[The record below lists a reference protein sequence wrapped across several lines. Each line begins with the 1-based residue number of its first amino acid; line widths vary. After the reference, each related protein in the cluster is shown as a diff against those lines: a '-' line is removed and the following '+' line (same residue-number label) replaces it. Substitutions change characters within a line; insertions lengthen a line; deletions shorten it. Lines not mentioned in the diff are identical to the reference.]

1 MKSLFLITFTLLAA
15 ALSMVSAFSPTFN
28 YRSRHMKTSPTISS
42 INILYM
48 ARRKPAKSQEED
60 VELTRAIIMKHIG
73 SMDDGFVVDDS
84 DDDDLDVV
92 VAKDL
97 VTSDASEAGASDAT
111 STGRKSIKEKLKD
124 KGRKMKN
131 KLKSKMKKK

>member
-1 MKSLFLITFTLLAA
+1 MKSLFLITFALLAAA

-28 YRSRHMKTSPTISS
+28 YRSRHMTTSPTISS
-42 INILYM
+42 TNILYM

-84 DDDDLDVV
+84 DDDDDLDVA

-97 VTSDASEAGASDAT
+97 V
-111 STGRKSIKEKLKD
+111 
-124 KGRKMKN
+124 
-131 KLKSKMKKK
+131 

>member
-1 MKSLFLITFTLLAA
+1 
-15 ALSMVSAFSPTFN
+15 
-28 YRSRHMKTSPTISS
+28 
-42 INILYM
+42 M

-73 SMDDGFVVDDS
+73 SMNNEGSVVDDA
-84 DDDDLDVV
+84 DDDDDIDVAI
-92 VAKDL
+92 AKDL
-97 VTSDASEAGASDAT
+97 VTSDASEAGASDAA
-111 STGRKSIKEKLKD
+111 STGRKSIKDKLKD

>member
-1 MKSLFLITFTLLAA
+1 
-15 ALSMVSAFSPTFN
+15 
-28 YRSRHMKTSPTISS
+28 MKTSPTISS
-42 INILYM
+42 TNILYM

-84 DDDDLDVV
+84 DDDDDLGVA

-97 VTSDASEAGASDAT
+97 VTSDASEAGASDAA
-111 STGRKSIKEKLKD
+111 STGRKSIKDKLKD